1 MITNPAH
8 NKEILIFLLSSIGLI
23 VLPHVYHLHLAVF
36 GFFCLLLV
44 WRFVGIWK
52 PERLPTFP
60 IILLLIVCGMAI
72 LYTQHRGILGRDGG
86 TSLFVI
92 ALGLKLMEIKSER
105 DLYLINY
112 LAFIVAASQFLYEQS
127 ILMAAY
133 ILFVCCVLLATL
145 VYINSYVAQTGTSLK
160 KAAVIVAQAIPMAI
174 VVFILF
180 PRVEAPRWLLFN
192 DEQKA
197 KMGLSDSME
206 PGFITDL
213 GMSDELVFRVKF
225 TGAIP
230 PSKQRYWRGPVLTQ
244 TDGKKWTQAND
255 LSYQKY
261 LDKPTFSGK
270 PYQYTLLM
278 EPQEKNWVFALD
290 MPADYP
296 NPLRQNANYQLI
308 TSDDLRKR
316 TEFKLMS
323 YPAYNTGYLT
333 KTEYKDARQLPGKPS
348 ENIKQLV
355 TQLHGFDS
363 QPDEFINQ
371 LLNHF
376 RKEDFHYTLT
386 PPLMEDNP
394 IETFLFETRYGFC
407 SHYASAF
414 VYLMR
419 VADIPARVVTG
430 YQGGEFNEVG
440 SFLEIKQADA
450 HAWAEV
456 WLDKQGWVRVDP
468 TAAIAPERI
477 EKNIDIARLVPG
489 GLISYATPGSG
500 QAAFNLLKQARQLW
514 SNVDYNWQRWVI
526 NYNNANQASFLSSF
540 GIADFKT
547 MVYWMMAIVGIITAL
562 LSLFLLYQ
570 RPKSTDRT
578 LIVYNRF
585 LKKIAKAGLSKKPGE
600 GARDFAERIKPK
612 LPEQAVS
619 IEQIT
624 TAFISQRYGSKA
636 SDAGLRLLDD
646 LVTMFKVKFQETNN
660 LSKTHEQDKN
670 KL

>member
-1 MITNPAH
+1 MPGSAGLVLMAMITNPAH
-8 NKEILIFLLSSIGLI
+8 NKEILVFLLSSIGLI

-44 WRFVGIWK
+44 CRFICIWK
-52 PERLPTFP
+52 PDRLPSFP

-92 ALGLKLMEIKSER
+92 ALGLKLMEIKTER

-145 VYINSYVAQTGTSLK
+145 VFINSHVANTKVALK
-160 KAAVIVAQAIPMAI
+160 KAAVIIAQAIPMAI
-174 VVFILF
+174 AVFILF

-192 DEQKA
+192 DEHQA

-206 PGFITDL
+206 PGSIADL

-225 TGAIP
+225 AGAIP
-230 PSKQRYWRGPVLTQ
+230 PAQQRYWRGPVLTQ
-244 TDGKKWTQAND
+244 TDGKKWTQASD
-255 LSYQKY
+255 LSYQPY
-261 LDKPTFSGK
+261 LDKLTFLGK

-296 NPLRQNANYQLI
+296 NQLRQNANYQLL
-308 TSDDLRKR
+308 TSDGLDKR
-316 TEFKLMS
+316 SEFKLTS
-323 YPAYNTGYLT
+323 YPTYNTGYIT
-333 KTEYKDARQLPGKPS
+333 KIEYQQARQIPGLPSDK
-348 ENIKQLV
+348 IKRLV

-363 QPDEFINQ
+363 APEVFINQ

-430 YQGGEFNEVG
+430 YQGGELNAVG
-440 SFLEIKQADA
+440 NFLEIKQADA
-450 HAWAEV
+450 HAWVEV

-477 EKNIDIARLVPG
+477 EKNIDINRLVPG
-489 GLISYATPGSG
+489 GLISYASPGTG

-514 SNVDYNWQRWVI
+514 NNVDYNWQRWVI
-526 NYNNANQASFLSSF
+526 NYNNTNQASFLSSF

-547 MVYWMMAIVGIITAL
+547 MVYWMMAIIGIITAI

-570 RPKSTDRT
+570 RPKPTDRT
-578 LIVYNRF
+578 LSVYNRF
-585 LKKIAKAGLSKKPGE
+585 LKKIAKVGLIKGTGE

-612 LPEQAVS
+612 LLEKAAS

-624 TAFISQRYGSKA
+624 NAFIEQRYGSKQTE
-636 SDAGLRLLDD
+636 GGFKRLER
-646 LVTMFKVKFQETNN
+646 LVSLFKI
-660 LSKTHEQDKN
+660 
-670 KL
+670 

>member
-1 MITNPAH
+1 MAMITNPAH
-8 NKEILIFLLSSIGLI
+8 NKEILVFLLSSIGLI

-36 GFFCLLLV
+36 GFFCLLLA

-60 IILLLIVCGMAI
+60 IILLLIVSGMAI
-72 LYTQHRGILGRDGG
+72 LYIQHRGFLGRDGG

-92 ALGLKLMEIKSER
+92 ALGLKLMEIKTER

-145 VYINSYVAQTGTSLK
+145 VFINSYVAQTSTSLK
-160 KAAVIVAQAIPMAI
+160 KAAVIIAQAIPMTI

-192 DEQKA
+192 DEHQA
-197 KMGLSDSME
+197 RMGLSDSME
-206 PGFITDL
+206 PGSITDL

-244 TDGKKWTQAND
+244 TDGKKWTQAKD
-255 LSYQKY
+255 LSYQQH
-261 LDKPTFSGK
+261 LDKVNFSGK

-278 EPQEKNWVFALD
+278 EPQDKNWVFALD
-290 MPADYP
+290 MPADFP
-296 NPLRQNANYQLI
+296 QILRQNANYQLV
-308 TSDDLRKR
+308 SPDELDKR
-316 TEFKLMS
+316 TEYKLTS
-323 YPAYNTGYLT
+323 YLNYNTGYLT
-333 KTEYKDARQLPGKPS
+333 KTEYKDARQLPGAPS
-348 ENIKQLV
+348 DKIKQLV

-363 QPDEFINQ
+363 TPEVFINQ

-430 YQGGEFNEVG
+430 YQGGEFNAVG
-440 SFLEIKQADA
+440 NFLEIKQADA

-477 EKNIDIARLVPG
+477 EKNIDINRLVPG
-489 GLISYATPGSG
+489 GLISYASSGTG

-526 NYNNANQASFLSSF
+526 NYNNTNQASFLSSF

-547 MVYWMMAIVGIITAL
+547 MVYWMMTIVGIITAM
-562 LSLFLLYQ
+562 LSLFLLYR
-570 RPKSTDRT
+570 RPKPIDRT
-578 LIVYNRF
+578 LVVYNRF
-585 LKKIAKAGLSKKPGE
+585 LKKIAKAGLTKNTGE

-612 LPEQAVS
+612 LPEQADG
-619 IEQIT
+619 IEEIT
-624 TAFISQRYGSKA
+624 ASFIDQRYGSKP
-636 SDAGLRLLDD
+636 SEDGFKRLDRLVGL
-646 LVTMFKVKFQETNN
+646 FKV
-660 LSKTHEQDKN
+660 
-670 KL
+670 

>member
-1 MITNPAH
+1 MNPAQ
-8 NKEILIFLLSSIGLI
+8 NKEILIFLLSSLSLI
-23 VLPHVYHLHLAVF
+23 VLPHVSHLHPGVF
-36 GFFCLLLV
+36 GFFCFLLV

-52 PERLPTFP
+52 PERLPSFP
-60 IILLLIVCGMAI
+60 WIVFLIVCGMAI
-72 LYTQHRGILGRDGG
+72 IYSQHRGFLGRDGG

-105 DLYLINY
+105 DLYLINF

-145 VYINSYVAQTGTSLK
+145 VFINSYVAKTGEALK

-174 VVFILF
+174 AVFILF

-192 DEQKA
+192 DDHQA

-206 PGFITDL
+206 PGSITDL
-213 GMSDELVFRVKF
+213 GMSDELVFRIKF
-225 TGAIP
+225 TGSIP
-230 PSKQRYWRGPVLTQ
+230 PSKQRYWRGPVLTR
-244 TDGKKWTQAND
+244 TDGKKWTQVND

-261 LDKPTFSGK
+261 LDKLTYLGK

-290 MPADYP
+290 MPADFP
-296 NPLRQNANYQLI
+296 DQLRQNANYQLI
-308 TSDDLRKR
+308 TSDNLRKR
-316 TEFKLMS
+316 TEFKLTS
-323 YPAYNTGYLT
+323 YPAYNTGYIT
-333 KTEYKDARQLPGKPS
+333 KTEFKDARQLPSAPS
-348 ENIKQLV
+348 EKIKQLV
-355 TQLHGFDS
+355 AQLNGYDS
-363 QPDEFINQ
+363 APDVFINQ

-376 RKEDFHYTLT
+376 RQEDFHYTLT

-419 VADIPARVVTG
+419 VANIPARVVTG

-440 SFLEIKQADA
+440 KFLEIKQADA

-477 EKNIDIARLVPG
+477 EKNIDISRLAPG
-489 GLISYATPGSG
+489 GLISYAAPSENAK
-500 QAAFNLLKQARQLW
+500 AAFNMLKQVRQLW

-547 MVYWMMAIVGIITAL
+547 MVYWMMSIVGIITAI

-570 RPKSTDRT
+570 RPKPKDRT
-578 LIVYNRF
+578 LIIYNKF
-585 LKKIAKAGLSKKPGE
+585 LKKIARAGFRKHLSE
-600 GARDFAERIKPK
+600 GARDFAERIKPH
-612 LPEQAVS
+612 LSEQADS
-619 IEQIT
+619 IEEIT
-624 TAFISQRYGSKA
+624 IAFIGLRYGSKPTE
-636 SDAGLRLLDD
+636 DGFKRLDRLIA
-646 LVTMFKVKFQETNN
+646 LFKE
-660 LSKTHEQDKN
+660 
-670 KL
+670 

>member
-1 MITNPAH
+1 MTTNPAH

-23 VLPHVYHLHLAVF
+23 TLPHVYHLHLAVF
-36 GFFCLLLV
+36 GFFCFLLA
-44 WRFVGIWK
+44 WRLVGIWK

-60 IILLLIVCGMAI
+60 IILLLIVSGMAI

-133 ILFVCCVLLATL
+133 ILFVCCVLLGSL
-145 VYINSYVAQTGTSLK
+145 VFINSYVAKTGTSLK
-160 KAAVIVAQAIPMAI
+160 KAAVIIAQAIPMAI

-197 KMGLSDSME
+197 KMGLSDTME
-206 PGFITDL
+206 PGSITDL

-230 PSKQRYWRGPVLTQ
+230 PAKQRYWRGPVLTQ

-255 LSYQKY
+255 LSYQQY
-261 LDKPTFSGK
+261 LDQPTFSGK

-290 MPADYP
+290 MPADFP
-296 NPLRQNANYQLI
+296 NPLRQNANYQLL

-316 TEFKLMS
+316 TEFKLTS

-333 KTEYKDARQLPGKPS
+333 KTEYKDARQLPGVPS
-348 ENIKQLV
+348 DNIKQLV
-355 TQLHGFDS
+355 AQLHGFDS
-363 QPDEFINQ
+363 APEVFVNQ

-376 RKEDFHYTLT
+376 RQEDFHYTLT

-440 SFLEIKQADA
+440 KFLEIKQADA

-547 MVYWMMAIVGIITAL
+547 MVYWMMSIVGIITAL
-562 LSLFLLYQ
+562 LSLFLFHQ
-570 RPKSTDRT
+570 KPKPTDRT
-578 LIVYNRF
+578 LKVYNRF
-585 LKKIAKAGLSKKPGE
+585 LKKIAEAGLSKNTGE
-600 GARDFAERIKPK
+600 GARSFAERIKPK
-612 LPEQAVS
+612 LPGHAVS

-624 TAFISQRYGSKA
+624 AAFIDQRYGSKPTE
-636 SDAGLRLLDD
+636 DGLKGLNRLIGL
-646 LVTMFKVKFQETNN
+646 FKV
-660 LSKTHEQDKN
+660 
-670 KL
+670 

>member
-8 NKEILIFLLSSIGLI
+8 NKEILIFLLSSLGLI
-23 VLPHVYHLHLAVF
+23 VLPHVFQLYWGVF
-36 GFFCLLLV
+36 GYFCLLLG
-44 WRFVGIWK
+44 WRFICIWK

-60 IILLLIVCGMAI
+60 VILLLIVCGMAV

-92 ALGLKLMEIKSER
+92 ALGLKLMEIKTER

-145 VYINSYVAQTGTSLK
+145 VYINSYVANTLVSIK
-160 KAAVIVAQAIPMAI
+160 KAATIIAQAIPMAI

-180 PRVEAPRWLLFN
+180 PRVDPPKWLLFN
-192 DEQKA
+192 DEQQHKT
-197 KMGLSDSME
+197 GLSDSME
-206 PGFITDL
+206 PGSISDL

-225 TGAIP
+225 AGAIP
-230 PSKQRYWRGPVLTQ
+230 PAKQRYWRGPVLTV
-244 TDGKKWTQAND
+244 TDGKKWTQARD
-255 LSYQKY
+255 LNYQRY
-261 LDKPTFSGK
+261 LAKVTFSGQ
-270 PYQYTLLM
+270 PYTYTLLM
-278 EPQEKNWVFALD
+278 EPQEKDWVFALD
-290 MPADYP
+290 MPAEFSQ
-296 NPLRQNANYQLI
+296 PLAQNANYQLI

-316 TEFKLMS
+316 TEFKLTS

-333 KTEYKDARQLPGKPS
+333 KTEYRDARQLPAAPS
-348 ENIKQLV
+348 GRIKHLV

-363 QPDEFINQ
+363 APEAFINR

-376 RKEDFHYTLT
+376 REEEFHYTLT
-386 PPLMEDNP
+386 PPLMEQNP

-419 VADIPARVVTG
+419 VAGIPARVVTG

-440 SFLEIKQADA
+440 NFLEIKQADA

-456 WLDKQGWVRVDP
+456 WLENQGWVRFDP

-477 EKNIDIARLVPG
+477 EKNIDINRLMPG
-489 GLISYATPGSG
+489 GVISYTATDSAL
-500 QAAFNLLKQARQLW
+500 AAFNLLKQARKLW
-514 SNVDYNWQRWVI
+514 GNVDYNWQRWVI
-526 NYNNANQASFLSSF
+526 NYNNANQSSFMSSF
-540 GIADFKT
+540 GIKDMKT
-547 MVYWMMAIVGIITAL
+547 MVYWMMVFVGIITAI

-570 RPKSTDRT
+570 KPRQTDPV
-578 LIVYNRF
+578 LKIYQRF
-585 LKKIAKAGLSKKPGE
+585 LKKLAKKGIVKRPSE
-600 GARDFAERIKPK
+600 GPRDFAERVKP
-612 LPEQAVS
+612 LIPQQAGE
-619 IEQIT
+619 IEEIT
-624 TAFISQRYGSKA
+624 AVFIGLRYGNWVGQEKVQQ
-636 SDAGLRLLDD
+636 LRTS
-646 LVTMFKVKFQETNN
+646 VNMF
-660 LSKTHEQDKN
+660 
-670 KL
+670 

>member
-1 MITNPAH
+1 MNPAH
-8 NKEILIFLLSSIGLI
+8 NKEILIFLLSSLGLI
-23 VLPHVYHLHLAVF
+23 VLPHVTHLHWGVF
-36 GFFCLLLV
+36 GFFCFLLG

-52 PERLPTFP
+52 PERLPGFP
-60 IILLLIVCGMAI
+60 WIVFLIVCGMAI
-72 LYTQHRGILGRDGG
+72 IYSQHRGFLGRDGG

-92 ALGLKLMEIKSER
+92 ALGLKLMEIKTER

-145 VYINSYVAQTGTSLK
+145 VYINSYVANTGVALK
-160 KAAVIVAQAIPMAI
+160 KAAVIIAQAIPMTI

-192 DEQKA
+192 DDHQA
-197 KMGLSDSME
+197 KTGLSDSME
-206 PGFITDL
+206 PGSITDL

-225 TGAIP
+225 TRAIP
-230 PSKQRYWRGPVLTQ
+230 PAKQRYWRGPVLTQ
-244 TDGKKWTQAND
+244 TNGKKWTQTND

-261 LDKPTFSGK
+261 LDKVAYAGT
-270 PYQYTLLM
+270 PYQYTLLI

-296 NPLRQNANYQLI
+296 KPLERNANYQLV
-308 TSDDLRKR
+308 TSDNLDKR
-316 TEFKLMS
+316 SEFKLVS

-333 KTEYKDARQLPGKPS
+333 KTEYKDARQLPGEPS
-348 ENIKQLV
+348 EKIKQLV
-355 TQLHGFDS
+355 AQLHGFDS
-363 QPDEFINQ
+363 PPDVFINQ

-419 VADIPARVVTG
+419 VANTPARVVTG
-430 YQGGEFNEVG
+430 YQGGEWNAVG
-440 SFLEIKQADA
+440 NFLEIKQADA

-456 WLDKQGWVRVDP
+456 WLENKGWVRFDP

-477 EKNIDIARLVPG
+477 EKNIDLASLVPG
-489 GLISYATPGSG
+489 GLISYAAPRVGVSK
-500 QAAFNLLKQARQLW
+500 AFDFLKKARQLW
-514 SNVDYNWQRWVI
+514 SNVDYNWQHWVI

-540 GIADFKT
+540 GISDFKT
-547 MVYWMMAIVGIITAL
+547 MVYWMIGIIGVITAI
-562 LSLFLLYQ
+562 LSFFLLYR
-570 RPKSTDRT
+570 RPNSTDPV

-585 LKKIAKAGLSKKPGE
+585 LKKIAKTGFTKNTGE
-600 GARDFAERIKPK
+600 GARDFAERIKPH
-612 LPEQAVS
+612 LPKQVGS
-619 IEQIT
+619 IEEIT
-624 TAFISQRYGSKA
+624 KAFIRLRYGSKPTE
-636 SDAGLRLLDD
+636 DGFKQLDRLVGL
-646 LVTMFKVKFQETNN
+646 FKV
-660 LSKTHEQDKN
+660 
-670 KL
+670 

>member
-1 MITNPAH
+1 MNPAQ
-8 NKEILIFLLSSIGLI
+8 NKEILIFLLSSLGLI
-23 VLPHVYHLHLAVF
+23 VLPHVSHLHPGVF
-36 GFFCLLLV
+36 GFFCFLLV
-44 WRFVGIWK
+44 WRFVGIWM
-52 PERLPTFP
+52 PERLPSFP
-60 IILLLIVCGMAI
+60 WIIFLIVCGMAI
-72 LYTQHRGILGRDGG
+72 IYSQHRGFMGRDGG

-92 ALGLKLMEIKSER
+92 ALGLKLMEIKTER

-145 VYINSYVAQTGTSLK
+145 VYINSYVAQTGVALK

-192 DEQKA
+192 DEHQA

-206 PGFITDL
+206 PGSIADL

-225 TGAIP
+225 TGSIP
-230 PSKQRYWRGPVLTQ
+230 PSKQRYWRGPVLTR

-261 LDKPTFSGK
+261 LDKLTYSGK

-290 MPADYP
+290 MPADFP
-296 NPLRQNANYQLI
+296 NQLRQNANYQLLA
-308 TSDDLRKR
+308 SDDLRKR
-316 TEFKLMS
+316 TEFKLTS

-333 KTEYKDARQLPGKPS
+333 KTEDKDARQLPGEPS
-348 ENIKQLV
+348 NNIKNLV
-355 TQLHGFDS
+355 SKLRGFES
-363 QPDEFINQ
+363 EPEVFINQ

-376 RKEDFHYTLT
+376 RQEDFHYTLT

-419 VADIPARVVTG
+419 VANIPARVVTG
-430 YQGGEFNEVG
+430 YQGGEFNAVG
-440 SFLEIKQADA
+440 NFLEIKQADA

-456 WLDKQGWVRVDP
+456 WLDKKGWVRVDP

-477 EKNIDIARLVPG
+477 EKNIDISRLAPG
-489 GLISYATPGSG
+489 GLISYATPSENAK
-500 QAAFNLLKQARQLW
+500 AAFNMLKQVRQLW

-547 MVYWMMAIVGIITAL
+547 MVYWMMSIVGIITAI
-562 LSLFLLYQ
+562 LSLLLLYK
-570 RPKSTDRT
+570 RPKPKDRT
-578 LIVYNRF
+578 LIIYNKF
-585 LKKIAKAGLSKKPGE
+585 LKKIAREGFDKHTSE

-612 LPEQAVS
+612 LPMQAGG

-624 TAFISQRYGSKA
+624 AAFIDQRYGSEPTEDGFK
-636 SDAGLRLLDD
+636 RLDR
-646 LVTMFKVKFQETNN
+646 LVKLFK
-660 LSKTHEQDKN
+660 S
-670 KL
+670 

>member
-1 MITNPAH
+1 MNPAH
-8 NKEILIFLLSSIGLI
+8 NKEILVFLLSSIGLI
-23 VLPHVYHLHLAVF
+23 ALPHVYHLNLAVF
-36 GFFCLLLV
+36 GFFCVLLA

-60 IILLLIVCGMAI
+60 IILLMIVCGMAI

-86 TSLFVI
+86 TSLFLV

-133 ILFVCCVLLATL
+133 ILFVSCVLLATL
-145 VYINSYVAQTGTSLK
+145 VYINSYVAQTSTSLK
-160 KAAVIVAQAIPMAI
+160 KAAVIIAQAIPMTI

-192 DEQKA
+192 DEHQA

-206 PGFITDL
+206 PGSITDL

-230 PSKQRYWRGPVLTQ
+230 PAKQRYWRGPVLTQ
-244 TDGKKWTQAND
+244 TDGKRWTQAKD
-255 LSYQKY
+255 LSYQQY
-261 LDKPTFSGK
+261 LDKLTFTGT

-278 EPQEKNWVFALD
+278 EPQDKNWVFALD

-296 NPLRQNANYQLI
+296 KPLEQNANYQLI
-308 TSDDLRKR
+308 TSDDLHKR
-316 TEFKLMS
+316 TEYKLTS
-323 YPAYNTGYLT
+323 YPTYNTGYIT
-333 KTEYKDARQLPGKPS
+333 KTEYQHARQLPGAAS
-348 ENIKQLV
+348 DNIKQLV

-363 QPDEFINQ
+363 TPDVFINQ

-386 PPLMEDNP
+386 PPLMEVNP

-440 SFLEIKQADA
+440 NFLEIKQADA

-477 EKNIDIARLVPG
+477 EKNIDINRLVPG
-489 GLISYATPGSG
+489 GLISYASSG
-500 QAAFNLLKQARQLW
+500 AGQSAFNLLKQARQLW

-526 NYNNANQASFLSSF
+526 NYNNANQSSFMSSF
-540 GIADFKT
+540 GIKDMKA
-547 MVYWMMAIVGIITAL
+547 MVYWMMVFVGIITAM

-570 RPKSTDRT
+570 RPKLTDRS

-585 LKKIAKAGLSKKPGE
+585 LKKIAKAGLAKSTGE

-612 LPEQAVS
+612 LPEQATS
-619 IEQIT
+619 IEEIT
-624 TAFISQRYGSKA
+624 VEFIDQRYGSKPTE
-636 SDAGLRLLDD
+636 DGFKRLNR
-646 LVTMFKVKFQETNN
+646 LVALFKV
-660 LSKTHEQDKN
+660 
-670 KL
+670 